1 MDTSNFSEEFTS
13 EIPMDSFVEAPALS
27 KSVQDQFQGFTY
39 VGNEGNAMYGASIQ
53 GKGMRTLRASWD
65 TR

>member
-1 MDTSNFSEEFTS
+1 
-13 EIPMDSFVEAPALS
+13 MDSFVEAPALS